1 MPSIIAGQN
10 ERDFI
15 IFKLFFRLDAGWSL
29 KTANMNAW
37 TKQPDPMTTEEHQKI
52 LEVIEKAEALERAE
66 QERVGQ
72 VKYGLDIFFVLF
84 LNI

>member
-1 MPSIIAGQN
+1 
-10 ERDFI
+10 
-15 IFKLFFRLDAGWSL
+15 
-29 KTANMNAW
+29 MNAW

-72 VKYGLDIFFVLF
+72 VKYGLDIFLF
-84 LNI
+84 YSYKKNHNDKAKIPL

>member
-1 MPSIIAGQN
+1 MRSNFHWIYYGLY
-10 ERDFI
+10 FI
-15 IFKLFFRLDAGWSL
+15 FFKLFFRLDAGWSL

-66 QERVGQ
+66 QERVG
-72 VKYGLDIFFVLF
+72 
-84 LNI
+84 

>member
-1 MPSIIAGQN
+1 MSLLIVFFISVYN
-10 ERDFI
+10 EIDFI
-15 IFKLFFRLDAGWSL
+15 FFELFFRLDAGWSL

-66 QERVGQ
+66 QERVG
-72 VKYGLDIFFVLF
+72 
-84 LNI
+84 

>member
-1 MPSIIAGQN
+1 
-10 ERDFI
+10 
-15 IFKLFFRLDAGWSL
+15 
-29 KTANMNAW
+29 MNAW

-84 LNI
+84 LNHNDKAKIPL